1 LQILRERLA
10 TTDDELAD
18 ELLVDAER
26 LFAETDARVESVER
40 RATTLQ
46 GTVAIAA
53 TVAFTGGGLLLDPS
67 NVSGHGWRTAF
78 AIGLVLLVV
87 LLVATAFRAT
97 GASARTFNFTSPS
110 DDEIFERAKA
120 TSAAE
125 AKTGRAAYLL
135 RGYGRNNEVAALK
148 VGYLRSA
155 AFWFRGALLVLL
167 ALAVMI
173 AAYIVDTQPGRLA
186 DRGAR
191 CRSFDQQSAV
201 VPRCLTRG
209 AHSRY
214 GIGVKAGP

>member
-1 LQILRERLA
+1 MADYVHPVPWDPPERFPQSLQILRERLA
-10 TTDDELAD
+10 TADDELAN
-18 ELLVDAER
+18 ELLTDAER

-53 TVAFTGGGLLLDPS
+53 TVAFTGGGLLLNPT
-67 NVSGHGWRTAF
+67 NVSDDGWRTAF
-78 AIGLVLLVV
+78 AIGLGILVV
-87 LLVATAFRAT
+87 LLVATAFRAA
-97 GASARTFNFTSPS
+97 GASTRTFNFTSPS

-125 AKTGRAAYLL
+125 AKTWRAAYLL

-167 ALAVMI
+167 ALAAMI
-173 AAYIVDTQPGRLA
+173 AAYVIDTHPGA
-186 DRGAR
+186 
-191 CRSFDQQSAV
+191 
-201 VPRCLTRG
+201 
-209 AHSRY
+209 
-214 GIGVKAGP
+214 